1 MALSQPFDLSRPVL
15 QLDTRLVPAEGGF
28 AVELGG
34 AAWANACTFPPQ
46 EEPPGACVLN
56 LEVQQHTGTLA
67 IGSLSK
73 GGDYLVDEVVLNPA
87 AGWQPVSLRIAPG
100 NLRGHLVLRKGA
112 DAICRASLR
121 VIAVDDTAVSTAA
134 VQSMVAIDQFIRAAA
149 DLASVESDHRQ
160 IELASARVIAQAG
173 AALGR
178 FGAGVVKPSEPAIAG
193 FLAQLPPELLT
204 AAAQAVTQP
213 VRPGYCAGWRF
224 DDALLRPDAEMQL
237 RAALWRAMRDRCADQ
252 VIRLPWLN
260 DTFAQMPL
268 GSDLSL
274 ALFTLGQ
281 FEPNAFAVTAELLRP
296 GDVFIDVGANEG
308 LYSLMAA
315 KAVGPEGMVV
325 AIEPSPRE
333 LGRLR
338 ANIAG
343 NRLEDRIVVIEA
355 ALAGRSGWA
364 TLAVAEAAHGGQNA
378 FADRVSTAIAVDSIR
393 HVPTLGLDMIAA
405 RLGSRQ
411 PDFIKIDIEG
421 AEYEVLCSGSRVIDE
436 VRPVFLVEIGR
447 TGQGGDHRVAQLL
460 GRAGYA
466 LYVIDDVNGR
476 TEPRAMDADWSAV
489 ENLVAVPREKLDRRR
504 PGAGQQDG

>member
-1 MALSQPFDLSRPVL
+1 MVLFRPFDLSRPVL
-15 QLDTRLVPAEGGF
+15 QQESRLVPDEAGF
-28 AVELGG
+28 AFELGG
-34 AAWANACTFPPQ
+34 NAWANACTFPPQ
-46 EEPPGACVLN
+46 DEPPGACMLN
-56 LEVQQHTGTLA
+56 LEIQLQTGTLA
-67 IGSLSK
+67 IGSLST
-73 GGDYLVDEVVLNPA
+73 GGNYLVDEVILSPA
-87 AGWQPVSLRIAPG
+87 AGWQPVSLRVAPRS
-100 NLRGHLVLRKGA
+100 LRGHLVLRKGA
-112 DAICRASLR
+112 DSICRASLR
-121 VIAVDDTAVSTAA
+121 VVSVDDTAVSPAA
-134 VQSMVAIDQFIRAAA
+134 GQSMVAISKFIRAATE
-149 DLASVESDHRQ
+149 LATVESDARQ
-160 IELASARVIAQAG
+160 IELARANALAQAG
-173 AALGR
+173 AALSQ
-178 FGAGVVKPSEPAIAG
+178 FGAGVLGPAEPAIAG
-193 FLAQLPPELLT
+193 FFAQLPPEFLSAL
-204 AAAQAVTQP
+204 AQAVTLP

-224 DDALLRPDAEMQL
+224 DEALLQPDVEMQL
-237 RAALWRAMRDRCADQ
+237 RTALWRAMRDRCAEQ

-281 FEPNAFAVTAELLRP
+281 FEPNAFAVTAELMRP

-315 KAVGPEGMVV
+315 KAVGPDGMVV

-355 ALAGRSGWA
+355 ALAGGSGWA
-364 TLAVAEAAHGGQNA
+364 SLAVAEAAHGGQNA
-378 FADRVSTAIAVDSIR
+378 FADRVSSAVAVDSVR
-393 HVPTLGLDMIAA
+393 HVPTLGLDMIVT
-405 RLGSRQ
+405 RLGDRR

-421 AEYEVLCSGSRVIDE
+421 AEYEVLCSGSQVIDE

-447 TGQGGDHRVAQLL
+447 TGQSGDHRVAQLL

-466 LYVIDDVNGR
+466 LYVIDDANGR

-489 ENLVAVPREKLDRRR
+489 ENLIAVPREKLDRRR
-504 PGAGQQDG
+504 PAAARQDG